1 MKMALKIIQEEPER
15 RLESETEAVLK
26 KQKDGGMGQ
35 LQWPKG
41 KQFEPQNKIPYI
53 FCHKAIILAG
63 HIPLPDKETQAFHFK
78 EPELLTVSH
87 LS

>member
-15 RLESETEAVLK
+15 RLESESEAVLK
-26 KQKDGGMGQ
+26 RQKDGGMGQ

-41 KQFEPQNKIPYI
+41 KHFEPQNKIPYI
-53 FCHKAIILAG
+53 FYHKAIILAG
-63 HIPLPDKETQAFHFK
+63 HSPLPDKETQGFHFK

>member
-41 KQFEPQNKIPYI
+41 KQFEPQNKYPCI
-53 FCHKAIILAG
+53 HKCFFGNFIM
-63 HIPLPDKETQAFHFK
+63 LPRT
-78 EPELLTVSH
+78 LM
-87 LS
+87 